1 MSVYRF
7 GNLGCSLS
15 PRPINQAAPHGPYFT
30 PLRHNTKT
38 DTTNA
43 LQTVFFSIHPRKNIF
58 IIPRNK
64 QRRIARF
71 SKPCKQ
77 RTSTPQLRTS
87 TEHRRKVAYNP
98 GSTTHGKAVSRRTT
112 HGPPYCRPLRRST
125 AFHAIKN
132 AGTRLHQHLLRLFN
146 QCLYVSQ
153 FRPIALLAIIG
164 RIFDRILQKRMA
176 YMIESRK
183 LLHPHNAGFRPGR
196 SSELLLFE
204 LHTIATEAHETS
216 EAFMPQSSI
225 PLIDAPPPGG
235 HIQGKATPSR
245 TTAHAHRAL
254 AGNVTLLDLFRAS
267 HRVHP

>member
-87 TEHRRKVAYNP
+87 TEHRRKVAYNLSKVPNHSAP
-98 GSTTHGKAVSRRTT
+98 GSDRIT
-112 HGPPYCRPLRRST
+112 
-125 AFHAIKN
+125 FHAIKN